1 MNIYQEILMRNTKEK
16 CINEMNIYVIK
27 MLYFNEVRKAKER
40 KKSGFVF
47 YSKIFILLGFFT
59 YLIY

>member
-1 MNIYQEILMRNTKEK
+1 MDVTSRRQIEKKMNIYEEILMRNTKEK

-40 KKSGFVF
+40 KIIWVCV
-47 YSKIFILLGFFT
+47 L
-59 YLIY
+59 